1 MEKPLEKTM
10 EHLKAAMRRVA
21 PPKDRS
27 YKDPYRL
34 VINLASDRKKS
45 AMLGWGLLAV
55 SVVTVSA
62 GELFLP
68 AWDTLVPLALSFGV
82 GAGIFFGWWKVGAL
96 CQESL
101 SSIHPMPQS
110 DHDQLQSS
118 QTREASPATS
128 EVEVRDQEPIAVA
141 PNSTRSA
148 TVEPVGVTSE

>member
-1 MEKPLEKTM
+1 MEKTM
-10 EHLKAAMRRVA
+10 EHLKAAMRRLA

-27 YKDPYRL
+27 YRDPYRL
-34 VINLASDRKKS
+34 VINLAATRKPYGV
-45 AMLGWGLLAV
+45 LGLFFLAV
-55 SVVTVSA
+55 SVSALAA

-68 AWDTLVPLALSFGV
+68 ARGLSQLAWGFGV
-82 GAGIFFGWWKVGAL
+82 FAGILSGWWRVGAL

-101 SSIHPMPQS
+101 SSIRPMPQS

-118 QTREASPATS
+118 QTRGASPAAS

-148 TVEPVGVTSE
+148 TVEPVGVTSA